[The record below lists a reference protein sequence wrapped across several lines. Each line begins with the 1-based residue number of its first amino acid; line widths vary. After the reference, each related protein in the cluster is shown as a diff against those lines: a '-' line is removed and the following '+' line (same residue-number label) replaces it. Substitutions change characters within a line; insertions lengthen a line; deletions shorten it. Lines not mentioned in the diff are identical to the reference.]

1 MTEEIT
7 AVLVINRSDS
17 LCTQCG
23 RGCLPWEAC
32 HKTMAGYIDYDKPG
46 CGAKFIA
53 VSTNYY
59 GMDDSVKQYRPDLPF
74 MGWTERKLNGYQ

>member
-1 MTEEIT
+1 MTEQIT

-17 LCTQCG
+17 LCTHCG
-23 RGCLPWEAC
+23 RGCIPWET
-32 HKTMAGYIDYDKPG
+32 HHTTLTGYSDSGNPG

-59 GMDDSVKQYRPDLPF
+59 GMDESVKEYRPDLPF
-74 MGWTERKLNGYQ
+74 INWTERKLNGYE